1 MAHAIAARDLGS
13 LSKHDRD
20 IAVGALANE
29 AIAPVNG
36 HAMVI
41 KAKIQGYETRYEISS
56 SQLMERLRSNPSA
69 ETADIAHW
77 LFWIRLRDL
86 SAGK

>member
-1 MAHAIAARDLGS
+1 MAHAIGVRDLGS

-20 IAVGALANE
+20 VAITALVKE

-36 HAMVI
+36 QAMVI
-41 KAKIQGYETRYEISS
+41 KAKIQGYEARYEISS
-56 SQLMERLRSNPSA
+56 SQLMDRLRSNPSA
-69 ETADIAHW
+69 ETADIAQW